1 MNSHCVHTKYL
12 VHFEEEPQ
20 TVFVQS
26 CTHTVAEDYRGYQ
39 ALYAAI
45 ILRLLQT
52 DWLPDITD
60 LPDPESRAR
69 AGYLLEYA
77 ARKISND
84 RTKKLKLFSL
94 ASTLRPGQSAQKLSL
109 FPNIPQTPAPDGLC
123 KEWGIT
129 DGLCRSNILKMIA
142 S

>member
-1 MNSHCVHTKYL
+1 MIEIPSN
-12 VHFEEEPQ
+12 
-20 TVFVQS
+20 
-26 CTHTVAEDYRGYQ
+26 
-39 ALYAAI
+39 
-45 ILRLLQT
+45 
-52 DWLPDITD
+52 

-77 ARKISND
+77 ARKITSD

-94 ASTLRPGQSAQKLSL
+94 ALTLRPGQSAQKLSL